1 MRLRDDAPV
10 FKLLVSVLIAVV
22 VIKLGLAVLRA
33 LAQPRPEPPP
43 PGELRKVNLRYRCS
57 VCGAELK
64 MTAAPDEDPEPPRH
78 CLEDM
83 DIVTP
88 IE

>member
-1 MRLRDDAPV
+1 MGV
-10 FKLLVSVLIAVV
+10 VVAVV
-22 VIKLGLAVLRA
+22 LVKLGLAVLRA
-33 LAQPRPEPPP
+33 LAHPVPEPPP

-57 VCGAELK
+57 VCGTELR
-64 MTAAPDEDPEPPRH
+64 MTSAPDQDPEPPRH

-83 DIVTP
+83 DLVTP